1 MPSTLNPQPS
11 TKVGIFGGSFNPI
24 HLGHT
29 ALAAYICEQGLV
41 DEVWLMVSPQNPLK
55 RNLTLLDEQDRLT
68 MARLAVASYPMLKAS
83 DFEFTLP
90 RPSYTYHTL
99 QALREAYPDC
109 EFSLII
115 GEDNWQCFDRWY
127 RGKDIA
133 RETPI
138 IVYPRDVEGLGL
150 RVEGKLRDVYP
161 TGWYYFPQN
170 SEEET
175 LSTLNPQTEFAGRR
189 EKQPSTL
196 NPQPSNGVRW
206 PKGKATLT
214 PQLLPYSSTEVRES
228 IAAGRDTS
236 HMLHPDVAQY
246 IKEKHLYLG

>member
-1 MPSTLNPQPS
+1 M
-11 TKVGIFGGSFNPI
+11 KRIGIFGGSFNPI

-55 RNLTLLDEQDRLT
+55 QNRELLDEKERLH
-68 MARLAVASYPMLKAS
+68 MARLAVAPYPMLKAC

-99 QALREAYPDC
+99 QALRKAYPDH

-115 GEDNWQCFDRWY
+115 GEDNWQSFGRWY
-127 RGKDIA
+127 RGEDIA

-138 IVYPRDVEGLGL
+138 IVYPRDAEGEL
-150 RVEGKLRDVYP
+150 RI
-161 TGWYYFPQN
+161 
-170 SEEET
+170 
-175 LSTLNPQTEFAGRR
+175 
-189 EKQPSTL
+189 
-196 NPQPSNGVRW
+196 
-206 PKGKATLT
+206 KGKDSKARS
-214 PQLLPYSSTEVRES
+214 PNSQQPIANSQQSPKLLPYSSTEVRNH
-228 IAAGRDTS
+228 IAEGRDTS

-246 IKEKHLYLG
+246 IREKHFYQG

>member
-1 MPSTLNPQPS
+1 M
-11 TKVGIFGGSFNPI
+11 KRVGIFGGSFNPI

-68 MARLAVASYPMLKAS
+68 MARLAVQPYPMLQAS

-99 QALREAYPDC
+99 QALRKAYPDH

-127 RGKDIA
+127 RGEDIA

-138 IVYPRDVEGLGL
+138 IVYPRSSE
-150 RVEGKLRDVYP
+150 
-161 TGWYYFPQN
+161 N
-170 SEEET
+170 SESTKE
-175 LSTLNPQTEFAGRR
+175 LSSFDFQLSILKNP
-189 EKQPSTL
+189 P
-196 NPQPSNGVRW
+196 
-206 PKGKATLT
+206 
-214 PQLLPYSSTEVRES
+214 LLPYSSTEVRQA
-228 IAAGRDTS
+228 IAEGKDTS

-246 IKEKHLYLG
+246 IKVNKLYTQQ

>member
-1 MPSTLNPQPS
+1 M
-11 TKVGIFGGSFNPI
+11 KRIGIFGGSFNPI

-55 RNLTLLDEQDRLT
+55 LDLTLLDEQERLT
-68 MARLAVASYPMLKAS
+68 MARLAVAPYPTLRAC

-99 QALREAYPDC
+99 QALRKAYPDH

-127 RGKDIA
+127 RGEDIA

-138 IVYPRDVEGLGL
+138 IVYPREVEGELKIISEMKESPLSSG
-150 RVEGKLRDVYP
+150 EGGGRD
-161 TGWYYFPQN
+161 
-170 SEEET
+170 
-175 LSTLNPQTEFAGRR
+175 L
-189 EKQPSTL
+189 
-196 NPQPSNGVRW
+196 
-206 PKGKATLT
+206 PK
-214 PQLLPYSSTEVRES
+214 LLPYSSTEVREH
-228 IAAGRDTS
+228 IAAGHDAS
-236 HMLHPDVAQY
+236 HMLHPNVARY
-246 IKEKHLYLG
+246 IEENHLYSDK

>member
-1 MPSTLNPQPS
+1 M
-11 TKVGIFGGSFNPI
+11 KRIGIFGGSFNPI

-55 RNLTLLDEQDRLT
+55 QDLTLLDENERLA
-68 MARLAVASYPMLKAS
+68 MARLAVVPYPMLRAC

-99 QALREAYPDC
+99 QALRTAYPEH

-115 GEDNWQCFDRWY
+115 GEDNWQCFHRWY
-127 RGKDIA
+127 RGDDIV

-138 IVYPRDVEGLGL
+138 IVYPRSSE
-150 RVEGKLRDVYP
+150 
-161 TGWYYFPQN
+161 N
-170 SEEET
+170 SEHSESTKE
-175 LSTLNPQTEFAGRR
+175 LSTFNFQLSILEDP
-189 EKQPSTL
+189 P
-196 NPQPSNGVRW
+196 
-206 PKGKATLT
+206 
-214 PQLLPYSSTEVRES
+214 LLPYSSTEIRHR
-228 IAAGRDTS
+228 IATGQDAS

-246 IKEKHLYLG
+246 IKEKSHYAHTIRP

>member
-1 MPSTLNPQPS
+1 M
-11 TKVGIFGGSFNPI
+11 KRIGIFGGSFNPI

-29 ALAAYICEQGLV
+29 ALAAYICEQELV

-55 RNLTLLDEQDRLT
+55 CDLTLLDENERLT
-68 MARLAVASYPMLKAS
+68 MARLAVTPYPMLRAS

-99 QALREAYPDC
+99 QALRKAYPEH

-127 RGKDIA
+127 RGEDIA

-138 IVYPRDVEGLGL
+138 IVYPRNEVESK
-150 RVEGKLRDVYP
+150 ENFS
-161 TGWYYFPQN
+161 TANFQ
-170 SEEET
+170 
-175 LSTLNPQTEFAGRR
+175 LSILKDP
-189 EKQPSTL
+189 P
-196 NPQPSNGVRW
+196 
-206 PKGKATLT
+206 
-214 PQLLPYSSTEVRES
+214 LLPYSSTEIRQL
-228 IAAGRDTS
+228 IAEGKEAS

-246 IKEKHLYLG
+246 IKENRHYTPSIES

>member
-1 MPSTLNPQPS
+1 M
-11 TKVGIFGGSFNPI
+11 KRIGIFGGSFNPI

-55 RNLTLLDEQDRLT
+55 RDSALLDESERLA
-68 MARLAVASYPMLKAS
+68 MARLAVAPYPMLRAC

-99 QALREAYPDC
+99 QALRKAYPDH

-127 RGKDIA
+127 RGEDIA

-138 IVYPRDVEGLGL
+138 IVYPRDVEG
-150 RVEGKLRDVYP
+150 KLKVFSAMHEIP
-161 TGWYYFPQN
+161 
-170 SEEET
+170 
-175 LSTLNPQTEFAGRR
+175 LSL
-189 EKQPSTL
+189 SL
-196 NPQPSNGVRW
+196 
-206 PKGKATLT
+206 PK
-214 PQLLPYSSTEVRES
+214 LLPYSSTEVRAR
-228 IAAGRDTS
+228 IAQGDDTS

-246 IKEKHLYLG
+246 IKERQHYTLKNNEA

>member
-1 MPSTLNPQPS
+1 M
-11 TKVGIFGGSFNPI
+11 KRIGIFGGSFNPI

-55 RNLTLLDEQDRLT
+55 QNRELLDEKERLH
-68 MARLAVASYPMLKAS
+68 MARLAVAPYPMLKAC

-99 QALREAYPDC
+99 QALRKAYPDH

-127 RGKDIA
+127 RGEDIA

-138 IVYPRDVEGLGL
+138 IVYPRGVEGLGL

-175 LSTLNPQTEFAGRR
+175 
-189 EKQPSTL
+189 PSTL
-196 NPQPSNGVRW
+196 NPQPST
-206 PKGKATLT
+206 PK
-214 PQLLPYSSTEVRES
+214 LLPYSSTEVRHH
-228 IAAGRDTS
+228 IAAGQETR

-246 IKEKHLYLG
+246 IREKHFYQG

>member
-1 MPSTLNPQPS
+1 M
-11 TKVGIFGGSFNPI
+11 KRIGIFGGSFNPI

-55 RNLTLLDEQDRLT
+55 LDLTLLDEQERLT
-68 MARLAVASYPMLKAS
+68 MARLAVAPYPTLRAC

-99 QALREAYPDC
+99 QALREAYPDH

-127 RGKDIA
+127 RGEDIA

-138 IVYPRDVEGLGL
+138 IVYPRDIEGELKIISAKQESPLSPGEGGGRGL
-150 RVEGKLRDVYP
+150 
-161 TGWYYFPQN
+161 
-170 SEEET
+170 
-175 LSTLNPQTEFAGRR
+175 
-189 EKQPSTL
+189 
-196 NPQPSNGVRW
+196 
-206 PKGKATLT
+206 PK
-214 PQLLPYSSTEVRES
+214 LLPYSSTEVRQA
-228 IAAGRDTS
+228 IAGGKDTS

-246 IKEKHLYLG
+246 IKENKLYTQQ

>member
-1 MPSTLNPQPS
+1 M
-11 TKVGIFGGSFNPI
+11 KRIGIFGGSFNPI

-29 ALAAYICEQGLV
+29 ALAAYICEQGMV

-55 RNLTLLDEQDRLT
+55 LDLTLLDEQERLT
-68 MARLAVASYPMLKAS
+68 MARLAVAPYPTLRAC

-99 QALREAYPDC
+99 QALREAYPGH

-127 RGKDIA
+127 RGEDIA

-138 IVYPRDVEGLGL
+138 IVYPRSSE
-150 RVEGKLRDVYP
+150 
-161 TGWYYFPQN
+161 N
-170 SEEET
+170 SEHSESTKE
-175 LSTLNPQTEFAGRR
+175 LSTFNFQLSILEDP
-189 EKQPSTL
+189 P
-196 NPQPSNGVRW
+196 
-206 PKGKATLT
+206 
-214 PQLLPYSSTEVRES
+214 LLPYSSTEVRQA
-228 IAAGRDTS
+228 IAEGKDTS

-246 IKEKHLYLG
+246 IKTHKLYTPQAQ